1 MTDNGARQP
10 TQAELMTQ
18 MAELQAEVKRLA
30 ELTQQNQANKREE
43 GNPKSST
50 VAGTDL
56 LITNPPKERLTLD
69 NPFSEEITNYQ
80 MPKHFTLPSSLEP
93 YKGIGDP
100 RAHLKKFQSM
110 MFFNGPKNEP
120 VLCRAFPTYLDG
132 AALLW
137 FSKLPEGSI
146 SSFEELARSFIDYFA
161 AARIYV
167 HGSDYLGTIR
177 QGPQESLKDYL
188 TRFADATMEIPDL
201 DPAVHLHAI
210 KAGLKPGK
218 FRETIAVTK
227 PKSLEEFRERAAG
240 QMEIEELREAENRDR
255 KQPRKEENRPIRAGD
270 DRGVRKAFKLTPKF
284 DNYTRF
290 NTKRERI
297 IKEILNAKI
306 IKPPVRAGSYQDQR
320 FVDKNKH
327 CAFHQKY
334 GHTTDE
340 CIIAKDLLER
350 LARQG
355 LLDKYIEGTRHK
367 GAKTNSD
374 EQQTPRNKEGDKWP
388 NHNPPKGIIN
398 CISGGFACGGE
409 TASARK
415 RSYRTMLAIEQTTM
429 LSRTKDDNLEIT
441 FNQSDVNSAAPNA
454 DDPVVISIQTG
465 DLLVRKVLLD
475 PGSSAD
481 VLFYSTFLKMN
492 LPGKLIQPSSG
503 ELVGFSGERVPIKV
517 YIWLKTTMGQHPL
530 SRTFDIQY
538 LIVDCTSPYNII
550 LGRPALNTFRAVIS
564 TFHLCVKFQAQ
575 DGRIATIHSDRQQA
589 QQCYNSS
596 LKRSDT
602 KQKQHETE
610 AIQTRKEALAH
621 AELDPREH
629 TQERPQPTDEL
640 QEIQLTSR
648 SEQVTYIGQA
658 LQGQERSD
666 LIRLLRNNSDLF
678 AWTPADMPGISPD
691 VICHKLATNPAS
703 RPIAQKKRKLGAEK
717 SKAALEETNKLLQAN
732 FIREIRFTTWLSNVV
747 MVRKNSGKWRMCV
760 DFTDLNKACPKD
772 AYPLPCIDKLV
783 DNASGFKS
791 LSFMDA
797 YSGYNQILMHPEDQS
812 KTAFITE
819 HGNFCYRVMPFGLK
833 NAGATYQRL
842 MDKVFHHQIGR
853 NMEIYVDDMV
863 AKTAEGMSHC
873 EDLGEI
879 FRQLRVYNMRL
890 NPEKCAFGVRGGKFL
905 GFILTSRGI
914 EANPEKC
921 SAVLNMSS
929 PTTIKQV
936 QQLAGRIAAL
946 SRFIPAASDK
956 AYHLFQTISKNKKF
970 DWTEEAEKAFSDL
983 KRILSSPPVLQK
995 PEIGKPLYLYL
1006 SVSNF
1011 SISSALVIETGKI
1024 QRPVYFVSRVMQPT
1038 EQRYP
1043 KIEQLALALITAAR
1057 RLRHYFQSHTI
1068 IVRTNQPLRQILTKP
1083 ELAGRLTK
1091 WSIELSEF
1099 DVQFQPRSALK
1110 SQVLADFISEMT
1122 TKTQDK
1128 SWELHVDGA
1137 SSREG
1142 SGAGIILKEGDE
1154 VIAEQ
1159 ALQFNFPASNNQAEY
1174 EALIAGLKLALN
1186 SQARSLTTYCD
1197 SLLVVQQIRGEFQVK
1212 DPLLEQYWLLAKG
1225 LISKFNSFNILHV
1238 KREQNVRADI
1248 LSKLA
1253 ATRANTQTSA
1263 LTQLSLEK
1271 PSTELLHVMS
1281 INNLHDW
1288 RTPFLE
1294 YISTGTIPRHE
1305 HKPQN
1310 FRRKAS
1316 LYTSIDGKLYRRGFS
1331 QPLLRCLNNDEAK
1344 EVVDEVH
1351 EGVCGNHIGG
1361 RALAAK
1367 IIRTGY
1373 YWPTLKRDCI
1383 TKVKTCDNCQK
1394 HGAISTRPAELLHTM
1409 EVSWPFH
1416 RWGLDILG
1424 PFPTAPGQV
1433 KFLLVAVDY
1442 FSKWI
1447 EAQPLARITAEK
1459 VRSFIWK
1466 NIICRFGIP
1475 REIISDN
1482 GRQFIDNKLRSF
1494 LQSFNIK
1501 HYFSSVEHPQTNGQ
1515 AEAANRVI
1523 LQAIKKKLND
1533 AKGEW
1538 AELIPEILWSYNTT
1552 IQATTG
1558 ETPFKLVYGSEAL
1571 IPIEIG
1577 ISTLRTD
1584 LYDEQHNLQA
1594 RRTELDLAEET
1605 RELAT
1610 IRQRAAKQMAE
1621 KKHNKRVSPRTFTIG
1636 DLVLRKT
1643 EEARRPPTHGKLAA
1657 NWEGPFRVI
1666 KVLGMGAYQ
1675 LQTLQGNP
1683 VAGNWNIS
1691 SLKIYHS

>member
-1 MTDNGARQP
+1 MADNGVPQL
-10 TQAELMTQ
+10 TQADLMAQ
-18 MAELQAEVKRLA
+18 MVELQAEVKRLA
-30 ELTQQNQANKREE
+30 ELSAQNSANKQDE
-43 GNPKSST
+43 GNPKSSSQS
-50 VAGTDL
+50 AADL
-56 LITNPPKERLTLD
+56 LIANPPKERLTLD
-69 NPFSEEITNYQ
+69 NPFSEEITNFQ

-100 RAHLKKFQSM
+100 RAHIKKFQSM
-110 MFFNGPKNEP
+110 MFFNGPNNEP
-120 VLCRAFPTYLDG
+120 VFCRAFPTYLDG

-137 FSKLPEGSI
+137 FSKLPAGSI
-146 SSFEELARSFIDYFA
+146 SSFEELAKSFIDYFA

-188 TRFADATMEIPDL
+188 TRFAEATMEIPDL
-201 DPAVHLHAI
+201 DPAVYLHAL
-210 KAGLKPGK
+210 KAGLRPGK
-218 FRETIAVTK
+218 FRETIAITK
-227 PKSLEEFRERAAG
+227 PRTLEEFRERAAG
-240 QMEIEELREAENRDR
+240 QMEIEELREANKTERRPRREEDR
-255 KQPRKEENRPIRAGD
+255 TPRSPHNKDLGKP
-270 DRGVRKAFKLTPKF
+270 FKLTPKF

-290 NTKRERI
+290 NTRRERI

-306 IKPPVRAGSYQDQR
+306 IKLPVRAGSYQDQR
-320 FVDKNKH
+320 FVDKSKY

-355 LLDKYIEGTRHK
+355 LLDKYIEGRKHK
-367 GAKTNSD
+367 GDDRDKEERQPTPVDKETN
-374 EQQTPRNKEGDKWP
+374 KWS
-388 NHNPPKGIIN
+388 NSNQPKAVIN
-398 CISGGFACGGE
+398 CISGGFAGGGE
-409 TASARK
+409 TTSARK
-415 RSYRTMLAIEQTTM
+415 RSYRAMLAIEGAASLNNQETP
-429 LSRTKDDNLEIT
+429 DLEIT
-441 FNQSDVNSAAPNA
+441 FNKTDICSAAPHL
-454 DDPVVISIQTG
+454 DDPVVISIQIG

-492 LPGKLIQPSSG
+492 LSEKLIQPSSG
-503 ELVGFSGERVPIKV
+503 ELVGFSGERVPIKG
-517 YIWLKTTMGQHPL
+517 YIWLKTTIGENPL
-530 SRTFDIQY
+530 SRTLDIQY
-538 LIVDCTSPYNII
+538 LIVDCISPYNII
-550 LGRPALNTFRAVIS
+550 LGRPALNMFRAVIS

-589 QQCYNSS
+589 RQCYNSS

-602 KQKQHETE
+602 RRRQHEVK
-610 AIQTRKEALAH
+610 AIQTREEILSL
-621 AELDPREH
+621 AELDPRGDA
-629 TQERPQPTDEL
+629 QERPQPTDEL
-640 QEIQLTSR
+640 QKIQLTSK

-658 LQGQERSD
+658 LQGQDRAD
-666 LIRLLRNNSDLF
+666 LIKLLQANSDLF
-678 AWTPADMPGISPD
+678 AWTPADMPGIDPD
-691 VICHKLATNPAS
+691 VICHKLATNLSS
-703 RPIAQKKRKLGAEK
+703 RPIAQRKRNLGAEK
-717 SKAALEETNKLLQAN
+717 SKAALEETTKLLQAN

-747 MVRKNSGKWRMCV
+747 MVRKNSG
-760 DFTDLNKACPKD
+760 FE
-772 AYPLPCIDKLV
+772 
-783 DNASGFKS
+783 S

-819 HGNFCYRVMPFGLK
+819 HGNFCYQVMPFGLK
-833 NAGATYQRL
+833 NASATYQRL

-863 AKTAEGMSHC
+863 AKTRKEESHC

-879 FRQLRVYNMRL
+879 FEQIRAYNMRL
-890 NPEKCAFGVRGGKFL
+890 NPEKCAFGVKGGKFL
-905 GFILTSRGI
+905 GFMLTSRGI

-921 SAVLNMSS
+921 SAVLNMTS
-929 PTTIKQV
+929 PKTVKEV
-936 QQLAGRIAAL
+936 QKLAGRIAAL
-946 SRFIPAASDK
+946 SRFLPVASNR

-970 DWTEEAEKAFSDL
+970 HWTEEGKKAFSEL
-983 KRILSSPPVLQK
+983 KAILSTPPVLQR

-1006 SVSNF
+1006 SVSNY
-1011 SISSALVIETGKI
+1011 SISSALVRETGKT
-1024 QRPVYFVSRVMQPT
+1024 QQPVYFVSRVMQPT

-1043 KIEQLALALITAAR
+1043 RIEQLALALVITAR

-1099 DVQFQPRSALK
+1099 DIQFQPRSALK
-1110 SQVLADFISEMT
+1110 AQVLADFISELT
-1122 TKTQDK
+1122 TNEHDK

-1142 SGAGIILKEGDE
+1142 SGAGVILKEGDK

-1159 ALQFNFPASNNQAEY
+1159 ALQFHFPASNNQAEY
-1174 EALIAGLKLALN
+1174 EALIAGLKLAL
-1186 SQARSLTTYCD
+1186 SLQVRSLTTHCD

-1212 DPLLEQYWLLAKG
+1212 DPLLEQYWLIAKD
-1225 LISKFNSFNILHV
+1225 LISKFDAFSILHV
-1238 KREQNVRADI
+1238 YRGKNMRADV
-1248 LSKLA
+1248 LSKLG
-1253 ATRANTQTSA
+1253 ATRADTQTST
-1263 LTQLSLEK
+1263 LTQLSLKK
-1271 PSTELLHVMS
+1271 PSTDLLHMEN
-1281 INNLHDW
+1281 INHLHDW

-1294 YISTGTIPRHE
+1294 YINTGAIPRDE
-1305 HKPQN
+1305 LKPQH

-1316 LYTSIDGKLYRRGFS
+1316 FYTSIEGKLYRRGLS
-1331 QPLLRCLNNDEAK
+1331 QPLLKCLSKDEAK
-1344 EVVDEVH
+1344 EVMDEVH
-1351 EGVCGNHIGG
+1351 EGVCENHIGG

-1367 IIRTGY
+1367 IVRTGY
-1373 YWPTLKRDCI
+1373 YWPTIKRDCI

-1394 HGAISTRPAELLHTM
+1394 HAAISTKPAELLHSM

-1424 PFPTAPGQV
+1424 PFPIAPGQV
-1433 KFLLVAVDY
+1433 KFLLVAIDY

-1475 REIISDN
+1475 REIIYDN
-1482 GRQFIDNKLRSF
+1482 GRQFTDNKLCSF
-1494 LQSFNIK
+1494 LKNFYIK
-1501 HYFSSVEHPQTNGQ
+1501 HRFSSVEHPQTNGQ

-1538 AELIPEILWSYNTT
+1538 AELIPEILWGYNTT
-1552 IQATTG
+1552 IQTTTG

-1571 IPIEIG
+1571 IPIEVG
-1577 ISTLRTD
+1577 VPTLRTE
-1584 LYDEQHNLQA
+1584 LYDEQRNLQA
-1594 RRTELDLAEET
+1594 RNVELDLAEET
-1605 RELAT
+1605 RELAA
-1610 IRQRAAKQMAE
+1610 IRQRAVKQIIE
-1621 KKHNKRVSPRTFTIG
+1621 RKHNKRVLPKTFTEG
-1636 DLVLRKT
+1636 DLVLRRT
-1643 EEARRPPTHGKLAA
+1643 EVARRPPAHGKLTA
-1657 NWEGPFRVI
+1657 NWEGPFRVN
-1666 KVLGMGAYQ
+1666 KVLDMGAYQ
-1675 LQTLQGNP
+1675 LQTLQGKP
-1683 VAGNWNIS
+1683 ISGTWNIS
-1691 SLKIYHS
+1691 SLKMYQS